1 VNSLKHKEV
10 EEADKRVPMTE
21 VNFKE
26 WLDSNHPRFRN
37 LTDAVVSITT
47 NLLSEAGITFLAV
60 SGRTKSIS
68 DCVSK
73 TKRKNYKNPIRQLTD
88 ISGIRI
94 IVFFEHDIERVSD
107 IIQKS
112 FQIDS
117 ENSHNKDDV
126 LSANEVG
133 YRSVHF
139 VGDLGSPRNLLPE
152 YVGLK
157 DLKFEFQV
165 RTVLQHAWAELAHD
179 RNYKFS
185 GQLPKPLE
193 RKLYLLAGQL
203 ELTDTGFSELS
214 KDIDAYVKEVSVSTA
229 EGSLDIEI
237 NSLSLE
243 QFVRQWCDM
252 NKVPLENSAR
262 PSDGYA
268 ILIDELQRY
277 GVTTLER
284 LSSIIPA
291 EYAKSIRRHGST
303 VLGIVRDWMTISDVE
318 TFLRRVTPVDW
329 VFEPKDFERFEKFL
343 TRDQSERLAR
353 VVGIHESDYPDGFF
367 IDDDED

>member
-1 VNSLKHKEV
+1 
-10 EEADKRVPMTE
+10 MTE

-26 WLDSNHPRFRN
+26 WLDVNHPRFRN

-94 IVFFEHDIERVSD
+94 IVFFEHDIESVSD
-107 IIQKS
+107 IIRNS

-117 ENSHNKDDV
+117 ENSLNKDDV
-126 LSANEVG
+126 LSANELG

-139 VGDLGSPRNLLPE
+139 VCDLGSPRNLLPE

-203 ELTDTGFSELS
+203 ELTDKGFSELS
-214 KDIDAYVKEVSVSTA
+214 QDIDAYVTEVSESAA

-243 QFVRQWCDM
+243 GFVRQWCDA
-252 NKVPLENSAR
+252 NKVPLIIPPGPHDNFS
-262 PSDGYA
+262 
-268 ILIDELQRY
+268 ILVDELRRY

-284 LSSIIPA
+284 LSAIIPPT
-291 EYAKSIRRHGST
+291 YAQSIRRKGST
-303 VLGIVRDWMTISDVE
+303 VWGIVRDWMIISDVE
-318 TFLRRVTPVDW
+318 TFLRRVVPVDW
-329 VFEPKDFERFEKFL
+329 VFDAEDFGRFNEFLKKDQINKLSRI
-343 TRDQSERLAR
+343 
-353 VVGIHESDYPDGFF
+353 VGVDEFDEADHTEYAE
-367 IDDDED
+367 DEDGD